1 VVREQEWI
9 VTTLDDI
16 TKQAQESLAL
26 AETASG
32 VLVSGELMS
41 SQPGTFVAGWVKVGD
56 DDETCIVAKRRE
68 DAALIV
74 HASTAL
80 PDLANAWLA
89 VQEALDEVAISDPH
103 WAESFS
109 SAIRAAILRR
119 LSK

>member
-1 VVREQEWI
+1 VVPAWGWG
-9 VTTLDDI
+9 VTILDDI

-26 AETASG
+26 AERASG

-68 DAALIV
+68 DAAFIV

-80 PDLANAWLA
+80 PDHAKAWLA
-89 VQEALDEVAISDPH
+89 VQEALEELSGTECYHCADTVAD
-103 WAESFS
+103 
-109 SAIRAAILRR
+109 IRAAILRR

>member
-1 VVREQEWI
+1 
-9 VTTLDDI
+9 VTILDDI

-26 AETASG
+26 ADGATKKPWRFGMHA
-32 VLVSGELMS
+32 
-41 SQPGTFVAGWVKVGD
+41 QGTRHVVDGQGYMFCQVD
-56 DDETCIVAKRRE
+56 DDGNGR
-68 DAALIV
+68 LIV